1 MNSSLIFVMF
11 KYVHCITNCIYFLFL
26 FFSLDALFC
35 MVVLRKRHI
44 FICLR
49 ERHARILLAAFL
61 GILYC
66 GYNDAKDAK
75 PMLEEFKKDYSSI
88 TEACKA
94 VGFVRDALVPI
105 EVYIQKLFF
114 KCFIMKYVYKISS
127 SVFFNSNKIKIDREN
142 KNWIKNTCLMQKK
155 KIFICKISF
164 SFFESTKE
172 RWHLRLQ

>member
-1 MNSSLIFVMF
+1 MYYKFYIFSLHFR
-11 KYVHCITNCIYFLFL
+11 H
-26 FFSLDALFC
+26 LDALFWL
-35 MVVLRKRHI
+35 VDLRKQHN

-49 ERHARILLAAFL
+49 ERHTRILLTAIF

-94 VGFVRDALVPI
+94 VGFVRDACTNRGISLL
-105 EVYIQKLFF
+105 QNLFF
-114 KCFIMKYVYKISS
+114 KCFIVKFVYKISFR
-127 SVFFNSNKIKIDREN
+127 VFFNSCKIKIDTEN
-142 KNWIKNTCLMQKK
+142 KNTCFIQKNLFG
-155 KIFICKISF
+155 IILF